1 LVDRKFT
8 RRDLLRAG
16 ASMPALSAVLV
27 GAAPA
32 AELPLVSTAD
42 PVAKA
47 MLYVENAAKAKGAK
61 PGSHCG
67 DCALYMGKA
76 GAKTG
81 PCSLFVGKSV
91 YAAGWCMAWAAKPK

>member
-1 LVDRKFT
+1 VERRFT
-8 RRDLLRAG
+8 RRDLMRAV
-16 ASMPALSAVLV
+16 AAVPAVSMGLV
-27 GAAPA
+27 SAAPA
-32 AELPLVSTAD
+32 AELPLVTTSD

-67 DCALYMGKA
+67 DCALYMGKP
-76 GAKTG
+76 GDKTG
-81 PCSLFVGKSV
+81 PCSLFVGKRV

>member
-1 LVDRKFT
+1 MDRKFT

-16 ASMPALSAVLV
+16 AALPAVTAVLV
-27 GAAPA
+27 GAATA
-32 AELPLVSTAD
+32 AELPLVTTSD

-47 MLYVENAAKAKGAK
+47 MLYVENVANAKGAK

-76 GAKTG
+76 GDKTG
-81 PCSLFVGKSV
+81 PCSLFVGKRV